1 VNGFEFS
8 TKKHNIALL
17 QNMNRKNNN
26 SCYDLSNLN
35 NYKSSLDALTPDII
49 KKYNTIIID
58 YLQFINEN
66 SNYKN
71 PRLKF
76 FIILNGLTTISHVFS
91 MLLYYTK
98 NLDLV
103 CYHTKNAY
111 FFYSEFIGQITEDKN
126 SFLQLTPRDASL
138 FVYKKSLF
146 SIQTENI
153 KPILKKPL
161 NDVSN
166 KKLDIVKTN
175 IYILNRVITFFIEK
189 NTENITDLV
198 MHIKDIFKFVDPI
211 NNGKNYNITQ
221 KSFKTLLKLIEI
233 LKSKNV
239 SSHEFCNIVEEFIKN
254 YNRKINDYYKSSV
267 QNELN
272 EQIMDK
278 LMNIEFKDGN
288 GVGEDLKQENICD
301 EFMKYLF

>member
-1 VNGFEFS
+1 
-8 TKKHNIALL
+8 
-17 QNMNRKNNN
+17 MNRKNNN

-71 PRLKF
+71 IRLKY
-76 FIILNGLTTISHVFS
+76 FIILNGVTTISHVFS

-153 KPILKKPL
+153 KLILKKPL
-161 NDVSN
+161 NDGSN

-175 IYILNRVITFFIEK
+175 IYILNHVITFFIEK

-198 MHIKDIFKFVDPI
+198 IHIKNIFKCIDPI
-211 NNGKNYNITQ
+211 NNG
-221 KSFKTLLKLIEI
+221 
-233 LKSKNV
+233 
-239 SSHEFCNIVEEFIKN
+239 KN

-267 QNELN
+267 QTELN

-288 GVGEDLKQENICD
+288 DDEFKQENICV